1 MPDRDDAADWNT
13 RYRPERFEE
22 VFGQHK
28 VAAFIGGLVANGKR
42 RDHLLLYGD
51 VGSGKTSLARIYARA
66 LNCRAPDP
74 ASGSPCL
81 TCDRCAG
88 GITNL
93 AEYDVPLQGS
103 GADAVAEFLRNRADR
118 GTEGFPHVVFFDEAH
133 ALSKKAA
140 DYVLKRLEDAPTSPG
155 PSAYVFATTD
165 PERLSPALKSR
176 LKPLHISEL
185 PLALAYELL
194 GSIAQQEGIS
204 VEAGAFDLI
213 VRYAGRQPRDLIS
226 AMQVTT
232 NEKIKVLTV
241 RDAKE
246 MFGYDQVDDL
256 EDYFLAL
263 ARGDV
268 GELSKIFADWR
279 LPPIDKIDWIE
290 AYLTS
295 FYLRTIRGLDVAVDP
310 VVDSLTDKRGAVAT
324 AFLDRFG
331 LQDIGELAPIWRA
344 MMLFW
349 VEPLSRA
356 ADATFRVAV
365 FHDKSSQGDW
375 VSTQTEVSFAHV
387 PDVRSPLRLQQ
398 GPDVNP
404 QGYLTAHDVR
414 NILNGA
420 SFLVQRSG
428 NYFNLLLEITPRLRA
443 AGHAE
448 VSVRQI
454 DAIVEELAQI
464 LQSRAAYRDRTLA
477 AIRVAEN
484 TSDGP
489 LGYLAVVV
497 PPPAHPDD
505 AERSPQVAVA
515 AWLAGRADVVEV
527 SGRSKRASPGALH
540 WRIVRHLM
548 AGFEDDPAPQ
558 PALRELLQIKTKR
571 RPGRLRAMPVRFW
584 GDAAPVLDPA
594 IPPSE
599 RQLVSKFDLGRFSE
613 LYNDWERL
621 EFARRS
627 LSTSS
632 NAP

>member
-28 VAAFIGGLVANGKR
+28 VAAFIGGLVANGKK

-74 ASGSPCL
+74 ISGSPCL
-81 TCDRCAG
+81 TCDHCVG

-93 AEYDVPLQGS
+93 AEYDVPLLGD
-103 GADAVAEFLRNRADR
+103 GAMAVAQFLRNRADR

-185 PLALAYELL
+185 SLALAYELL
-194 GSIAQQEGIS
+194 GSVAEQEGID
-204 VEAGAFDLI
+204 VEAGALNLV

-226 AMQVTT
+226 AMQVAT
-232 NEKIKVLTV
+232 NEKNKVLTV
-241 RDAKE
+241 HDAKE

-268 GELSKIFADWR
+268 AELSRIFADWR
-279 LPPIDKIDWIE
+279 LPVLDKVDWIE

-295 FYLRTIRGLDVAVDP
+295 FYLRTIRGLDVGVDP
-310 VVDSLTDKRGAVAT
+310 VVDSLTDKRKEVAS

-331 LQDIGELAPIWRA
+331 LRDIGELAQTWRA
-344 MMLFW
+344 MMQFW
-349 VEPLSRA
+349 VEPMSRA
-356 ADATFRVAV
+356 ADATLRVAV

-375 VSTQTEVSFAHV
+375 VSPRPEVPVTHA
-387 PDVRSPLRLQQ
+387 PLRLQ
-398 GPDVNP
+398 PALDTHT
-404 QGYLTAHDVR
+404 QGYLTAHDVQ

-428 NYFNLLLEITPRLRA
+428 NYFNLLLEITPRQRD

-448 VSVRQI
+448 ESVRQI
-454 DAIVEELAQI
+454 DAIVEELAQV
-464 LQSRAAYRDRTLA
+464 LQSRAAPRDRNLA

-484 TSDGP
+484 TTDGP

-505 AERSPQVAVA
+505 AEQSPQAAVA
-515 AWLAGRADVVEV
+515 AWLAGRVDVARV
-527 SGRSKRASPGALH
+527 GRRSKRASPSASH
-540 WRIVRHLM
+540 WRIVRDLM
-548 AGFEDDPAPQ
+548 AGFVDDPAPQ
-558 PALRELLQIKTKR
+558 PALRELLQIETAR
-571 RPGRLRAMPVRFW
+571 QPGLLRATPVRFW
-584 GDAAPVLDPA
+584 GDTAPVPDPA
-594 IPPSE
+594 VPPHE

-613 LYNDWERL
+613 LYDDWERL
-621 EFARRS
+621 EFSRWS
-627 LSTSS
+627 LSTSR